1 MLLRRSKFAYMLTLP
16 VAVTLLSLL
25 IYPTIITLKNA
36 FWGADGLTLSN
47 FGSMASLDGFW
58 AVVRN
63 TLVFTIGSTVISM
76 FLGFL
81 FAYSLEFVTVGRR
94 FFSSIL
100 IIPLAMMP
108 VVSSL
113 TFGMMLN
120 PALGVVNSVLKMV
133 GIAGPGWATGTSTA
147 LATVMMVDIW
157 QWTPFCFA
165 ILHAGFRSLPGD
177 VMEAARIDGAN
188 ARQELFKIS
197 IPLLRDVMLV
207 TFVFRFMEAFKA
219 FDAIYVMTQGG
230 PGRSSKTM
238 VIRAYKEA
246 FQFFK
251 PETAATIGV
260 VLLVV
265 TLICARPIGRALL
278 KEGSS

>member
-120 PALGVVNSVLKMV
+120 PALGGRQFRVED
-133 GIAGPGWATGTSTA
+133 GGDRRPGLGN
-147 LATVMMVDIW
+147 
-157 QWTPFCFA
+157 
-165 ILHAGFRSLPGD
+165 GN
-177 VMEAARIDGAN
+177 IDGACHGHDGRYL
-188 ARQELFKIS
+188 A
-197 IPLLRDVMLV
+197 V
-207 TFVFRFMEAFKA
+207 
-219 FDAIYVMTQGG
+219 DAILLCHSACRLSFSAWRCHGG
-230 PGRSSKTM
+230 CP
-238 VIRAYKEA
+238 Y
-246 FQFFK
+246 
-251 PETAATIGV
+251 
-260 VLLVV
+260 
-265 TLICARPIGRALL
+265 
-278 KEGSS
+278 